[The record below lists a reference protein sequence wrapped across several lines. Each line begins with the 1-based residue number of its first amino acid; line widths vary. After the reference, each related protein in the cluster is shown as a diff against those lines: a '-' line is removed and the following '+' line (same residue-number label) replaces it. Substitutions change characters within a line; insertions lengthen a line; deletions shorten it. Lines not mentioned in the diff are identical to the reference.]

1 MTPAKLVSN
10 IRMFNCKGKLIFLI
24 FLFTGSCPA
33 ISQSSDAVVLYY
45 KTFCEVTDNK
55 LQEIDSVSIQ
65 INNRLGDIY
74 TKISIPYSKE
84 NRLSDLNAWIEDTK
98 GNKIRELKKS
108 EIHDKSAIADFS
120 LYEDDFIKY
129 FELRHNEY
137 PYRIVYTYTIS
148 SRSFIMISGWCPVI
162 NKKIPTLDG
171 HLRVQLPRGFGYNK
185 LEKNIE
191 SFRSDS
197 TKTALILEWTA
208 NYLNPVPEEIFS
220 RPNDYLPTVEI
231 APHHFVYGIEGSL
244 TDWKSYG
251 NWQYD
256 LMQGLDILPKT
267 EQDHISK
274 LISGITDKK
283 EIVRILYH
291 YLQDNTRYINVSIG
305 IGGFK
310 PYPASY
316 VAQNKFGD
324 CKALSNYMKAMLTF
338 AGIQSYY
345 LNVNAE
351 ELLYPTVESF
361 PGPQFNH
368 IILAVPI
375 DNDTL
380 WLENTSTSFPFN
392 YLGTSTQNRKAL
404 LIEKDKSRLVNIP
417 AFRPEENMNSKNM
430 YFSMSTKGYGKVELS
445 QTFRGSS
452 FDDFDF
458 LHTDFNESEKDQII
472 RKYVPFD
479 NYEVTDWELKKPN
492 RDSAFIVLNT
502 TLNLYKL
509 LHPIASEYYFELY
522 PVKIPPFTNATSRK
536 LPVEIPYPM
545 CRVDTL
551 TYQIPEGFEVKTALK
566 NIHLNSIYGQF
577 NSDVTY
583 QEGKLSIIRSLIINP
598 LHCSLSD
605 YPAFYDFLQ
614 QVKNAEPKKI
624 VIRPL

>member
-1 MTPAKLVSN
+1 MVSN
-10 IRMFNCKGKLIFLI
+10 IRMFINKSTFIFIFL
-24 FLFTGSCPA
+24 LFSGCFTA
-33 ISQSSDAVVLYY
+33 NSQNTDAVVLHYRTY
-45 KTFCEVTDNK
+45 CEVSDNK
-55 LQEIDSVSIQ
+55 LQQTDSVSIQ
-65 INNRLGDIY
+65 INNRLGDTY
-74 TKISIPYSKE
+74 TKISLPYSKE
-84 NRLSDLNAWIEDTK
+84 NRLSDLSAWIEDMK

-137 PYRIVYTYTIS
+137 PYRIVYTYTLS
-148 SRSFIMISGWCPVI
+148 SRSFIMISAWNPVI
-162 NKKIPTLDG
+162 NEKIPTLDG
-171 HLRVQLPRGFGYNK
+171 RLKVQLPRGFAYNK

-197 TKTALILEWTA
+197 TETALILEWKA
-208 NYLNPVPEEIFS
+208 KYLKPLPEELFS
-220 RPNDYLPTVEI
+220 RPVDYLPAVEI
-231 APHHFVYGIEGSL
+231 APHHFQYGIEGSL

-256 LMQGLDILPKT
+256 LMQGLDVLPKA
-267 EQDHISK
+267 EQDKINS

-316 VAQNKFGD
+316 VAQNKYGD
-324 CKALSNYMKAMLTF
+324 CKALSNYMKAMLAF

-345 LNVNAE
+345 TNVYASA
-351 ELLYPTVESF
+351 LFYPSVDSF

-392 YLGTSTQNRKAL
+392 YLGSATQNRKGL
-404 LIEKDKSRLVNIP
+404 LIEKDKSRLVIIP
-417 AFRPEENMNSKNM
+417 PLRPEATLNSKNM
-430 YFSMSTKGYGKVELS
+430 NFTMSTKGNGKVQINQS
-445 QTFRGSS
+445 FRGIF
-452 FDDFDF
+452 FDVFDN

-479 NYEVTDWELKKPN
+479 NYEVIDWELKKPH
-492 RDSAFIVLNT
+492 RDSAFIVLST
-502 TLNLYKL
+502 TLNLYKI
-509 LHPIASEYYFELY
+509 LHPIADEYYFDLY
-522 PVKIPPFTNATSRK
+522 PVTIPPFTNAASRK
-536 LPVEIPYPM
+536 LPVELPFPFFDA
-545 CRVDTL
+545 DTL
-551 TYQIPEGFEVKTALK
+551 SYQLPEGFEVKTALQS
-566 NIHLNSIYGQF
+566 IHLSSIYGQF
-577 NSDVTY
+577 TSEASIH
-583 QEGKLSIIRSLIINP
+583 EGKLRIIRSFLLYP

-614 QVKNAEPKKI
+614 EVKNAGPKKI
-624 VIRPL
+624 VIRPVQ